1 MVCRS
6 TLREGIISVS
16 KRVLVTGGAGF
27 IGSHLV
33 RRLLADGNRVRVID
47 NLSTGYHYNLS
58 EVINDIEFIEGDLC
72 SEKDSKRA
80 VSDIEI
86 IFHQAA
92 IPSVPRSIQEPVS
105 SVTNN
110 VIGTTI
116 LLNAAVQAGV
126 HRVVYAASSSAYGN
140 NQAVK
145 KTESLL
151 PAPLSPY
158 AVGKLTGEYLLQ
170 AFHHCYGIETV
181 GTRYFNVFGER
192 QDPTSHYSGVIAKFS
207 KQLISDEQVTING
220 DGTISRDFT
229 YVQNVVEGNMLA
241 SREEPSRVSGQ
252 IFNVACGGSISLNQL
267 FQDLCS
273 VLDLNATPIYGPLRK
288 GDISHSCADIEKA
301 TKAFGYQPVVSFR
314 DGLEKT
320 VDWYKANVTQQNKVK
335 AA

>member
-1 MVCRS
+1 M
-6 TLREGIISVS
+6 S

-33 RRLLADGNRVRVID
+33 RRLLADGNEVRVID
-47 NLSTGYHYNLS
+47 NLSTGYDHNLS

-80 VSDIEI
+80 VSDVEI

-116 LLNAAVQAGV
+116 LLNAAVQADV

-145 KTESLL
+145 KRESLL

-170 AFHHCYGIETV
+170 AFHNCYGIETV

-207 KQLISDEQVTING
+207 KQLINNEQVTING
-220 DGTISRDFT
+220 DGSISRDFT

-241 SREEPSRVSGQ
+241 AHAESSKVAGQ
-252 IFNVACGGSISLNQL
+252 VFNIACGGSISLNQL
-267 FQDLCS
+267 FQELC
-273 VLDLNATPIYGPLRK
+273 LILNLKVAPTYGEQRT
-288 GDISHSCADIEKA
+288 GDISHSCADIAKA
-301 TKAFGYQPVVSFR
+301 KKSFDYQPVVSFR
-314 DGLEKT
+314 DGLKKT
-320 VDWYKANVTQQNKVK
+320 VEWYRTATNRQNKEE

>member
-1 MVCRS
+1 M
-6 TLREGIISVS
+6 S

-33 RRLLADGNRVRVID
+33 RRLLVDGNEVRVID
-47 NLSTGYHYNLS
+47 NLSTGFHHNLS

-80 VSDIEI
+80 VSNVEL

-170 AFHHCYGIETV
+170 AFHNCYGIETV

-207 KQLISDEQVTING
+207 KQLINDEQVTING

-229 YVQNVVEGNMLA
+229 YVQNVVAGNILA
-241 SREEPSRVSGQ
+241 AHAESSAVSGQ
-252 IFNVACGGSISLNQL
+252 VFNIACGGSISLNQL

-273 VLDLNATPIYGPLRK
+273 VLKLEGAPTYGPLRT

-314 DGLEKT
+314 EGLEKT
-320 VDWYKANVTQQNKVK
+320 VEWYKANITQQNKVK

>member
-1 MVCRS
+1 MA
-6 TLREGIISVS
+6 

-33 RRLLADGNRVRVID
+33 RRLLEDGNEVRVID
-47 NLSTGYHYNLS
+47 NLSTGFRHNLS
-58 EVINDIEFIEGDLC
+58 ELMDDIEFIEGDLC
-72 SEKDSKRA
+72 SEDDSKRA
-80 VSDIEI
+80 VTGVEL

-181 GTRYFNVFGER
+181 GTRYFNVFGQR

-207 KQLISDEQVTING
+207 KQLINDEQVTING
-220 DGTISRDFT
+220 DGSISRDFT
-229 YVQNVVEGNMLA
+229 YVQNVVAGNMLA
-241 SREEPSRVSGQ
+241 ARAESSRVSGKV
-252 IFNVACGGSISLNQL
+252 FNVACGGTISLNQL
-267 FQDLCS
+267 FQNLCS
-273 VLDLNATPIYGPLRK
+273 ILNLEVTPTYGPPRT

-301 TKAFGYQPVVSFR
+301 RKAFGYQPVVSFR

-320 VDWYKANVTQQNKVK
+320 VEWYKANVTQQNKVK
-335 AA
+335 VA

>member
-1 MVCRS
+1 M
-6 TLREGIISVS
+6 S

-33 RRLLADGNRVRVID
+33 RRLLADGNEVRVID
-47 NLSTGYHYNLS
+47 NLSTGFNCNLS
-58 EVINDIEFIEGDLC
+58 EVKNDIEFIEGDLC
-72 SEKDSKRA
+72 SETESKKA

-110 VIGTTI
+110 VIGTTV

-140 NQAVK
+140 NQAEK
-145 KTESLL
+145 KIESLL

-170 AFHHCYGIETV
+170 AFNHCYGIETV

-207 KQLISDEQVTING
+207 KQLISGEQVIING

-241 SREEPSRVSGQ
+241 ARAESSRVSGQ
-252 IFNVACGGSISLNQL
+252 IFNLACGGSISLNQL
-267 FQDLCS
+267 FQELCS
-273 VLDLNATPIYGPLRK
+273 ILNLKVAPNYGERRI
-288 GDISHSCADIEKA
+288 GDISHSCADIAKA
-301 TKAFGYQPVVSFR
+301 TKAFDYQPVVGFR
-314 DGLEKT
+314 DGLKKT
-320 VDWYKANVTQQNKVK
+320 VEWYRTATIRQNKEDEV
-335 AA
+335 

>member
-1 MVCRS
+1 MA
-6 TLREGIISVS
+6 

-33 RRLLADGNRVRVID
+33 RRLLEDGNEVRVID
-47 NLSTGYHYNLS
+47 NLSTGFRHNLS
-58 EVINDIEFIEGDLC
+58 ELMDDIEFIEGDLC
-72 SEKDSKRA
+72 SEDDSKRA
-80 VSDIEI
+80 VTGVEL

-181 GTRYFNVFGER
+181 GTRYFNVFGQR

-207 KQLISDEQVTING
+207 KQLINDEQVTING
-220 DGTISRDFT
+220 DGSISRDFT
-229 YVQNVVEGNMLA
+229 YVKNVVEGNMLA
-241 SREEPSRVSGQ
+241 ACAESSRVSGQ

-267 FQDLCS
+267 FQNLCS
-273 VLDLNATPIYGPLRK
+273 ILNLEVTPTYGSPRT

-301 TKAFGYQPVVSFR
+301 RKAFGYQPVVSFR

-320 VDWYKANVTQQNKVK
+320 VEWYKANVTQQNKVK
-335 AA
+335 VA

>member
-1 MVCRS
+1 M
-6 TLREGIISVS
+6 SVS

-33 RRLLADGNRVRVID
+33 RRLLADGNEVRVID
-47 NLSTGYHYNLS
+47 NLSTGYEHNLS

-72 SEKDSKRA
+72 SEKDSKKA
-80 VSDIEI
+80 VSDVEL

-105 SVTNN
+105 SITNN

-116 LLNAAVQAGV
+116 LLNAAVKAGV
-126 HRVVYAASSSAYGN
+126 PRVVYAASSSAYGN
-140 NQAVK
+140 NQAPK
-145 KTESLL
+145 KIESIL

-170 AFHHCYGIETV
+170 AFHNCYGIETV

-207 KQLISDEQVTING
+207 KQLINNEQVIING
-220 DGTISRDFT
+220 DGSISRDFT
-229 YVQNVVEGNMLA
+229 YIQNVVEGNILA
-241 SREEPSRVSGQ
+241 AHAESPRVSGQ
-252 IFNVACGGSISLNQL
+252 VFNVACGGNVSLNQL
-267 FQDLCS
+267 FQHLCS
-273 VLDLNATPIYGPLRK
+273 ILDLEVSPTYGPPRT
-288 GDISHSCADIEKA
+288 GDINHSCADIEKA
-301 TKAFGYQPVVSFR
+301 TKAFGYQPVIGFR
-314 DGLEKT
+314 EGLKKT
-320 VDWYKANVTQQNKVK
+320 VAWYKAAATRQSKDK

>member
-1 MVCRS
+1 M
-6 TLREGIISVS
+6 S

-33 RRLLADGNRVRVID
+33 RRLLADGNEVRVID
-47 NLSTGYHYNLS
+47 NLSTGYDHNLS

-80 VSDIEI
+80 VSDVEI

-105 SVTNN
+105 SITNN

-116 LLNAAVQAGV
+116 LLDAAVNAGTR
-126 HRVVYAASSSAYGN
+126 RVVYAASSSAYGN
-140 NQAVK
+140 NNAPK

-151 PAPLSPY
+151 PSPLSPY

-170 AFHHCYGIETV
+170 AFNNCYGIETV

-207 KQLISDEQVTING
+207 KQLINEEQVTING
-220 DGTISRDFT
+220 DGSISRDFT
-229 YVQNVVEGNMLA
+229 YIQNVVEGNILA
-241 SREEPSRVSGQ
+241 AHAESLGVSGHV
-252 IFNVACGGSISLNQL
+252 FNIACGGSVSLNQL
-267 FQDLCS
+267 FQNLCS
-273 VLDLNATPIYGPLRK
+273 ILDLEVTPNYGPPRT
-288 GDISHSCADIEKA
+288 GDINHSSADISKA
-301 TKAFGYQPVVSFR
+301 RNAFGYQPVVSLR
-314 DGLEKT
+314 DGLKKT
-320 VDWYKANVTQQNKVK
+320 VEWYKAVMTQQSKGK